1 MGKVG
6 EFWFGRDD
14 VSRLPTR
21 ASYSKGEFWG
31 GELRK
36 RADKT
41 VNRGAAANGSLPN
54 IVADEL
60 RALIVRGT
68 LLPGEHL
75 GQTQLAERFGRS
87 KVPVREA
94 LKLLATEGFLRHD
107 RNRGYFV
114 SPLEIEE
121 ARQLYKLRRW
131 IETELLETAEWTS
144 KEKLADLRAQFD
156 RLERIDQGKDY
167 HRWADELAGLRYSLF
182 DLSPQKVLLREAIR
196 LWTLTDRYRALMPRT
211 EGESPER
218 RLIDALEKKDRTAL
232 LHDFKAARA
241 EVEAALEY
249 AIADQR

>member
-1 MGKVG
+1 MA
-6 EFWFGRDD
+6 
-14 VSRLPTR
+14 T
-21 ASYSKGEFWG
+21 
-31 GELRK
+31 
-36 RADKT
+36 ADST
-41 VNRGAAANGSLPN
+41 ANTSLPN

-60 RALIVRGT
+60 RSMIVRGT

-131 IETELLETAEWTS
+131 IETDLLETSEWPDKTKLAELHLLFDALDRIDQRKDYRGWS
-144 KEKLADLRAQFD
+144 AALADLRYA
-156 RLERIDQGKDY
+156 
-167 HRWADELAGLRYSLF
+167 LF
-182 DLSPQKVLLREAIR
+182 DLSPQKALLQEATR
-196 LWTLTDRYRALMPRT
+196 LWALTDRYRALMARVEG

-218 RLIDALEKKDRTAL
+218 KLLPALEKRDRKAL
-232 LHDFKAARA
+232 IADFLATRA
-241 EVEAALEY
+241 EVEAALEH
-249 AIADQR
+249 AISSPGQD

>member
-1 MGKVG
+1 MKESFGVETRGKA
-6 EFWFGRDD
+6 DQT
-14 VSRLPTR
+14 VS
-21 ASYSKGEFWG
+21 
-31 GELRK
+31 
-36 RADKT
+36 
-41 VNRGAAANGSLPN
+41 RGAAANGSLPN

-60 RALIVRGT
+60 RTLIVRGT

-114 SPLEIEE
+114 SPLEIDE

-131 IETELLETAEWTS
+131 IETELLETAEWPS
-144 KEKLADLRAQFD
+144 REKIAELRTRFD
-156 RLERIDQGKDY
+156 RLERIDQSKDY
-167 HRWADELAGLRYSLF
+167 HLWTEELAGLRYALF

-196 LWTLTDRYRALMPRT
+196 LWTLTDRYRALMART

-218 RLIDALEKKDRTAL
+218 RLIDALEKKDRKAL
-232 LHDFKAARA
+232 LSDFSAARA
-241 EVEAALEY
+241 EVEAALEH
-249 AIADQR
+249 AIADQH